1 AVTITQATEV
11 GTVYAVDDVK
21 AIAEVSRRHGLP
33 LHMDGARFANA
44 IAATGVTPAEMT
56 WKSGVDIISFGATK
70 NGCWMADAVVIFN
83 PEVGK
88 DLRLLRQRA
97 GQTFSKARF
106 ISAQFEAYL
115 TDDLWLRMAGHA
127 NAMAAHLAETIED
140 APTGRLAWLPQANEV
155 FAILDRAIAERLQA
169 AGAKFYEWGVP
180 QGFDGHLG
188 DNEAIYRFVASFA
201 TATEEIDRLG
211 QLLAP

>member
-1 AVTITQATEV
+1 
-11 GTVYAVDDVK
+11 
-21 AIAEVSRRHGLP
+21 
-33 LHMDGARFANA
+33 
-44 IAATGVTPAEMT
+44 
-56 WKSGVDIISFGATK
+56 
-70 NGCWMADAVVIFN
+70 
-83 PEVGK
+83 
-88 DLRLLRQRA
+88 
-97 GQTFSKARF
+97 ARF

-180 QGFDGHLG
+180 QGFAGHLG
-188 DNEAIYRFVASFA
+188 DNEAIYR
-201 TATEEIDRLG
+201 
-211 QLLAP
+211 